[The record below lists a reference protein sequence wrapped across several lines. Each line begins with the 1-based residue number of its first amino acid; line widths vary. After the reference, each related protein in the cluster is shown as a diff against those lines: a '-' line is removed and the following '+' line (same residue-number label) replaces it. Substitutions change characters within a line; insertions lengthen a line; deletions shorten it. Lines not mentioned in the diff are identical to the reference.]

1 MNENNLIVMFPLFY
15 QPLEEANIFSVYAC
29 TLFTV
34 INEIVV
40 TYQNFNLCD
49 LNLVISIF

>member
-1 MNENNLIVMFPLFY
+1 MNENNLIVMFPLCY

-40 TYQNFNLCD
+40 TYQNLCD